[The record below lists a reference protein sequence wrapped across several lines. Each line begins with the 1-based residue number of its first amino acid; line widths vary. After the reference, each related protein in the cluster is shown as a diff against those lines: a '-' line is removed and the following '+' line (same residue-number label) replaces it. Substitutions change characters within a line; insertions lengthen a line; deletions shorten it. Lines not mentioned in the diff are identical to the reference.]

1 MRLYIFYRSMI
12 IIYDPCN
19 GKRRNNNKMNTELKA
34 NVPKKILHFICPCDR
49 MTQYIFH

>member
-34 NVPKKILHFICPCDR
+34 IASKASRKKYCILFDR
-49 MTQYIFH
+49 VIE